1 MYVLDLVTLWWTKLN
16 SSGQSEVYDKRERFS
31 CASLGSVIYIFGGC
45 YMEKE
50 CYNDIT
56 HINTGILCPRNCN
69 KTEHAEM
76 MSVCV
81 IRVIQAMIARLRH
94 GARIF
99 VIIKDTAVTQEN
111 VCATQD
117 IREISVSI
125 RLIALEIVLRLWQEP
140 AYQMEGV
147 SAMKAMKNL
156 IAGASV

>member
-1 MYVLDLVTLWWTKLN
+1 
-16 SSGQSEVYDKRERFS
+16 
-31 CASLGSVIYIFGGC
+31 
-45 YMEKE
+45 
-50 CYNDIT
+50 
-56 HINTGILCPRNCN
+56 
-69 KTEHAEM
+69 M

-94 GARIF
+94 GARIC

-125 RLIALEIVLRLWQEP
+125 RSIALEIVLRLWREP
-140 AYQMEGV
+140 AYQMEVV